1 MRVTM
6 IGAGYVGL
14 VSGACFADFGHQ
26 VTCIDKDEAKI
37 AALNRGEI
45 PIFEPGLAELVES
58 NMRQGRLEFAAETS
72 RVSEAD
78 AVFIAVGTPSRR
90 GDGHADLSFV
100 YQAVREI
107 ARLLSGAAVVITK
120 STVPVGT
127 GDEIEN
133 ILREKRPD
141 ADIQVVSNPEFLRE
155 GAAIQDFKHP
165 DRIVVGSDDDHARKV
180 LAEIYRPLYLNTPPI
195 IYVSRRTAELI
206 KYASNAFLATKIT
219 FINEMADLCEQVG
232 ADVQEVARGM
242 GLDNRIGPKFL
253 HAGPGF
259 GGSCFPK
266 DTSALIKTAHDHGV
280 PLRLVET
287 VSAVNEQRKRAM
299 ARKVVQALGGSV
311 RGKTIAVLGLTF
323 KPNTDDTRDSPAIPL
338 IMALH
343 DLGATVRGYDPAGM
357 EQAKPHLPDVHYC
370 HSAYSAAEGADA
382 MVIATEWAQFRALDL
397 SRLKALMTQPV
408 IVDLRNIY
416 RADEM
421 RRAAFRYFPIGRGEW
436 SSSKLDIVL
445 KSERR
450 SVAEQRE
457 SARPRPG
464 IKLVLPAR
472 GRGLK

>member
-1 MRVTM
+1 MRVAM

-26 VTCIDKDEAKI
+26 VTCIDKDAARI
-37 AALNRGEI
+37 AALKRGEI

-58 NMRQGRLEFAAETS
+58 NVRQGRLEFAAEAS
-72 RVSEAD
+72 RIKEAE
-78 AVFIAVGTPSRR
+78 AIFIAVGTPSRR

-107 ARLLSGAAVVITK
+107 APLIKSTAVVITK

-141 ADIQVVSNPEFLRE
+141 ADIQVASNPEFLRE

-165 DRIVVGSDDDHARKV
+165 DRIVVGSDDDRARKV

-195 IYVSRRTAELI
+195 VFVSRRTAELI

-219 FINEMADLCEQVG
+219 FINEIADLCEQVG

-242 GLDNRIGPKFL
+242 GLDNRIGAKFL

-287 VSAVNEQRKRAM
+287 VSSVNEQRKRAM

-338 IMALH
+338 ITALH
-343 DLGATVRGYDPAGM
+343 DLGAIVRGYDPAGM
-357 EQAKPHLPDVHYC
+357 EQAKPLLPDVHYC
-370 HSAYSAAEGADA
+370 RSAYSAAEGADA
-382 MVIATEWAQFRALDL
+382 VVIATEWEQFRALDL
-397 SRLKALMTQPV
+397 TRLKGVMMQPV

-421 RRAAFRYFPIGRGEW
+421 RRAAFRYVPIGRAGVE
-436 SSSKLDIVL
+436 
-445 KSERR
+445 
-450 SVAEQRE
+450 
-457 SARPRPG
+457 
-464 IKLVLPAR
+464 
-472 GRGLK
+472 

>member
-1 MRVTM
+1 MRVAM

-26 VTCIDKDEAKI
+26 VTCIDKDAARI
-37 AALNRGEI
+37 AALKRGEI

-58 NMRQGRLEFAAETS
+58 NVRQGRLEFAAEAS
-72 RVSEAD
+72 RIGEAE
-78 AVFIAVGTPSRR
+78 AIFIAVGTPSRR

-107 ARLLSGAAVVITK
+107 APLIKSTAIVITK

-141 ADIQVVSNPEFLRE
+141 ADIEVASNPEFLRE

-165 DRIVVGSDDDHARKV
+165 DRIVVGSDVDRARKV

-195 IYVSRRTAELI
+195 IFVSRRTAELI

-219 FINEMADLCEQVG
+219 FINEIADLCEQVG

-242 GLDNRIGPKFL
+242 GLDNRIGAKFL

-266 DTSALIKTAHDHGV
+266 DTNALIKTAHDHGV

-287 VSAVNEQRKRAM
+287 VSSVNEQRKRAM

-338 IMALH
+338 ITALR
-343 DLGATVRGYDPAGM
+343 DLGAIVRGYDPAGM
-357 EQAKPHLPDVHYC
+357 EQAKPLLPDVHYC
-370 HSAYSAAEGADA
+370 RSAYSAAEGADA
-382 MVIATEWAQFRALDL
+382 VVIATEWEQFRALDL
-397 SRLKALMTQPV
+397 TRLKGVMVQPV

-421 RRAAFRYFPIGRGEW
+421 RRAAFRYVPIGRAGVE
-436 SSSKLDIVL
+436 
-445 KSERR
+445 
-450 SVAEQRE
+450 
-457 SARPRPG
+457 
-464 IKLVLPAR
+464 
-472 GRGLK
+472 